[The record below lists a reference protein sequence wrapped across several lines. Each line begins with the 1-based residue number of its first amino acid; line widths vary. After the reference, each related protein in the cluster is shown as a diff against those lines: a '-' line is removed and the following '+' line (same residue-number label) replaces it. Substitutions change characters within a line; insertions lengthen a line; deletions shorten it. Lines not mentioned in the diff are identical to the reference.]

1 MSTNKICRNFVYIN
15 LILILLVKIQCKIVT
30 FLDSMLQPHAVPLH
44 SNVCNNAG
52 AGFYNWALIRLAMPV
67 PMKSFLVAVFVS
79 CIAISCAVAT
89 SHPALSS
96 LQSAFVAA
104 YPPDRD
110 LPVTCNFWGCT
121 GSEGLSSLS
130 GLQVYP
136 YSLRNIQVSGGMWV
150 GSRPHSCLSYAP
162 P

>member
-1 MSTNKICRNFVYIN
+1 MYRFSFVLAALLRLRPSPPDSN
-15 LILILLVKIQCKIVT
+15 LG
-30 FLDSMLQPHAVPLH
+30 LQPHTTPFFCIQMQQRGV
-44 SNVCNNAG
+44 V
-52 AGFYNWALIRLAMPV
+52 FYNWHSKGLAMPV
-67 PMKSFLVAVFVS
+67 PIKSFLVAVFVS

-96 LQSAFVAA
+96 LQSAFVTA

-121 GSEGLSSLS
+121 GSDGLSSLS

-136 YSLRNIQVSGGMWV
+136 YSLRNIQVSGCMWV
-150 GSRPHSCLSYAP
+150 GVVTWSRPHSCLSHAP